1 LEIKLKNIF
10 CAAAA
15 MIAITTTAQASDL
28 VEHNVPDIPVPPPTI
43 EQTPAPSWTGP
54 YIGFH
59 GGAGRAEGEFDGCGC
74 GALSGIF
81 SGRRIGAFAGYNW
94 ELSDHYVA
102 GIEGD
107 VDYDWNGKSF
117 AGAERVGTDLSG
129 SARVRL
135 GRAVGNVLLYVAGG
149 WTATNAYVV
158 SPNAKETA
166 SGWTL
171 GAGVD
176 WAATEKMFVRAEY
189 RYNNFSSVNLAS
201 VTSKFDQDVI
211 NVGVGIKF

>member
-1 LEIKLKNIF
+1 MKRIS

-15 MIAITTTAQASDL
+15 LIAIATSTQAADL
-28 VEHNVPDIPVPPPTI
+28 VEHNAPDVPVPPPI
-43 EQTPAPSWTGP
+43 VEQPPTPGWSGP
-54 YIGFH
+54 YLGFL
-59 GGAGRAEGEFDGCGC
+59 GGAGRTEGEFDGCAC
-74 GALSGIF
+74 GVF

-94 ELSDHYVA
+94 EFSNRYVA

-107 VDYDWNGKSF
+107 ISYDWNGKSF
-117 AGAERVGTDLSG
+117 ANADRVGTDLSG
-129 SARVRL
+129 SARVRV
-135 GRAVGNVLLYVAGG
+135 GRVVGNVLLYVAGG

-166 SGWTL
+166 NGWTL

-189 RYNNFSSVNLAS
+189 RYNNFSSVDLAG
-201 VTSKFDQDVI
+201 VKSKFDQDVI

>member
-1 LEIKLKNIF
+1 MF
-10 CAAAA
+10 VVA
-15 MIAITTTAQASDL
+15 TSAQAADL
-28 VEHNVPDIPVPPPTI
+28 FEHSAPDVPTPPPTI
-43 EQTPAPSWTGP
+43 EETPVPSWTGP
-54 YIGFH
+54 YVGFH
-59 GGAGRAEGEFDGCGC
+59 GGAARTEGEFDGCAC
-74 GALSGIF
+74 GIF

-94 ELSDHYVA
+94 ELSNHYVV

-107 VDYDWNGKSF
+107 VNYDWNGKSF

-135 GRAVGNVLLYVAGG
+135 GKAVGNVLLYVAGG
-149 WTATNAYVV
+149 WTATNAFVV
-158 SPNAKETA
+158 GPNDSAIA
-166 SGWTL
+166 NGWTV

-176 WAATEKMFVRAEY
+176 WAATEKMFVRVEY
-189 RYNNFSSVNLAS
+189 RYNNYSPVNLAT